1 MHASMHAQSHAF
13 YTAPSHLSN
22 NDYST
27 RCVIILRFIY
37 IFRVSYT
44 LCYFLSVVSLHTIWC
59 LVHLCT
65 RYWFEIVFVFCVMYC
80 NGKH

>member
-1 MHASMHAQSHAF
+1 MHAQGHAF

-44 LCYFLSVVSLHTIWC
+44 LLFFVGSESVHHMVSCSFMYTI
-59 LVHLCT
+59 LV
-65 RYWFEIVFVFCVMYC
+65 
-80 NGKH
+80 